1 MDPDMTDLD
10 VLREMLTR
18 AGVLFTSRP
27 TAHGEHVWPTLP
39 DGTTIAVGTETD
51 AEAAASNYMPH
62 WITAYFYFDEQGAM
76 IGVGADD

>member
-1 MDPDMTDLD
+1 MTDLD

-18 AGVLFTSRP
+18 AGVLFTSYP
-27 TAHGEHVWPTLP
+27 TARDELTLP

-51 AEAAASNYMPH
+51 AEADANNYMPH
-62 WITAYFYFDEQGAM
+62 WLTAYFYFDEQGAM